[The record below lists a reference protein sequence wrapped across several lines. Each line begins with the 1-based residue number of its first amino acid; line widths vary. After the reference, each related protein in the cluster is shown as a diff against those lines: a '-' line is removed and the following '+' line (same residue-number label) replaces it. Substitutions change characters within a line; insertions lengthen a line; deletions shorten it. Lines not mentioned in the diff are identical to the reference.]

1 MKPPSIVV
9 DTAWKLAVWEATAA
23 KSPFIEKEHAVIG
36 LLSLGKVAAGKPDD
50 MKLDRE
56 EWNSVRAEWAAQHG
70 ITLEIDD
77 TVKEILTD
85 KGYNPEYG
93 ARELRRVVEREL
105 EMKLAEKLLHH
116 DKEAGIAWKAVKEK
130 QGVLIEI

>member
-1 MKPPSIVV
+1 
-9 DTAWKLAVWEATAA
+9 VWEASAA

-36 LLSLGKVAAGKPDD
+36 LLSLEKVAAGKPDD

-56 EWNSVRAEWAAQHG
+56 QWILRDICDRLRVQHG

-77 TVKEILTD
+77 AVKEILTE

-105 EMKLAEKLLHH
+105 ETKLAEKLLHH